1 MEGETQGADSGV
13 VIASGL
19 ADSAFMK
26 QSITALAFALG
37 TPFCLEAQEDLVF
50 ANGSEWEVVSDG
62 HQFAEGM
69 AWDADG
75 HFIFTDV
82 PRAQL
87 FRVDKATGEKTL
99 LDGETGRANGIA
111 FGPDGKLYGCSRG
124 ADAIARW
131 DPATWKRDFIG
142 KGGGSNDIAILDDG
156 TIFFT
161 DPQNAQVWTIPAG
174 SSERAVAQELP
185 WKPNGIGLS
194 IDQKTLLVA
203 EFDSSTVHGFAINS
217 KSHLTGRNRPAY
229 RFAIPSNTLNRL
241 DGMQPLKDGR
251 LMIGTALGTQIAPP
265 VGGKGELIV
274 IPSPEGRSR
283 CNYARISPD
292 NTWLYTAYAKDVLRR
307 KLKPG
312 FGL

>member
-1 MEGETQGADSGV
+1 M
-13 VIASGL
+13 IR
-19 ADSAFMK
+19 
-26 QSITALAFALG
+26 SITSLLISLAAFA
-37 TPFCLEAQEDLVF
+37 TASAQEELVF
-50 ANGSEWEVVSDG
+50 TEGSEWELVSEG

-75 HFIFTDV
+75 NFIFTDV
-82 PRAQL
+82 PRNQL
-87 FRVDKATGEKTL
+87 FRVDKNTAEKTL
-99 LDGETGRANGIA
+99 LDDESGRANGIA
-111 FGPDGKLYGCSRG
+111 FGPDGYLYGCARG
-124 ADAIARW
+124 ADAIVRW
-131 DPATWKRDFIG
+131 DPKTWNREFIG
-142 KGGGSNDIAILDDG
+142 RGGGSNDIAILDDG

-161 DPQNAQVWTIPAG
+161 DPQDMKVWTIAAG
-174 SSERAVAQELP
+174 STDRSVAQELP

-194 IDQKTLLVA
+194 IDQKTLFVA
-203 EFDSSTVHGFAINS
+203 EFDSGTVHGYAISS
-217 KSHLTGRNRPAY
+217 KSRLTGKSKPAY
-229 RFAIPSNTLNRL
+229 RFAIPSNKLGRL

-265 VGGKGELIV
+265 VGVKGELII
-274 IPSPEGRSR
+274 IPSPEGRPR